1 MQHFWLNK
9 KENKKLIVFF
19 NGWGMNET
27 AVQHLNCDDFD
38 VLMISDYRDLN
49 FDFNQFNFST
59 YNEKY
64 LICWSMGVYAASLF
78 KQNFVDFN
86 KKIAINGTTKMIDDK
101 NGIPERI
108 YEVTVR
114 LLDDNSCEKF
124 ITNMFEGGKLNQNV
138 KITKTLP
145 ELKEELIAIQKIKL
159 KEEMTFD
166 CAIISK
172 KDRVVPTKNLVHYW
186 ENRAPIK
193 EINSTHCPFE
203 IYSNWS
209 ELLC

>member
-27 AVQHLNCDDFD
+27 AIQHLNCDDFD
-38 VLMISDYRDLN
+38 VLMISDYRDLS

-78 KQNFVDFN
+78 KQNFIDFN

-172 KDRVVPTKNLVHYW
+172 KDRVVPAKNLVHYW